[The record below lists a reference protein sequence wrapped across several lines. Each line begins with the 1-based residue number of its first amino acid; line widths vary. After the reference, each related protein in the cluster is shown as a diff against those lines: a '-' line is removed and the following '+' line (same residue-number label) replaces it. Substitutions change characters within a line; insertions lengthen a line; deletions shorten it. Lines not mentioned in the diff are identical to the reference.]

1 MHEAFA
7 ACALTWL
14 GVTALRGAW
23 HLGRRHADAHRRR
36 RALRWGGWSLLIVAT
51 VWWTQTAGPDRG
63 LAVAGLAVSLAG
75 LLWLLEAL
83 RTDAHGAARRPVRR
97 RPAGRAQSVTAPTI
111 LRGLWVAVLA
121 GPVAMT
127 AALLLGMLLYALALA
142 AGMGAANGLAVG
154 LIAAPL
160 LWCLLLPLATAGLAL
175 RTRSAILLG
184 VAAIGATAHP
194 VLPLWTS

>member
-14 GVTALRGAW
+14 GVAALRGAW
-23 HLGRRHADAHRRR
+23 HLGRRHADAHRQR

-51 VWWTQTAGPDRG
+51 GGWMQAAGPDRG
-63 LAVAGLAVSLAG
+63 VAIAALAVSLAG
-75 LLWLLEAL
+75 LLWLLEAA
-83 RTDAHGAARRPVRR
+83 RTDAHTTRRPPVRR
-97 RPAGRAQSVTAPTI
+97 PPAGRARAVAAPAVV
-111 LRGLWVAVLA
+111 RSLWVAILA

-160 LWCLLLPLATAGLAL
+160 LWCLLLPLATAGVAL